1 MSEYQYYEFRA
12 IDRPLDPDQL
22 REVRALSTRAE
33 ITPTSFVNVYHF
45 GSFRGDPRRL
55 MEEYYDAFLYS
66 ASWGTYRL
74 TTRLPA
80 DLLDLATAQQ
90 YCRTDS
96 ASAWSHGGNVIIDL
110 YRNFEDGDYWG
121 DEGGE
126 GHLASMIPARA
137 QLAAGD
143 LRMLYLGWLLLVESD
158 ELDDDEPEPPVPP
171 NLSALNGPLRSL
183 VEFLRL
189 DEDLLAVAAEASPR
203 QPATQ
208 PSESQWASWVATL
221 PAAEKDAL
229 LLRVLRDDAAHLR
242 TELLRRFHRQPEP
255 VTVAG
260 AGRTVAELREAAQ
273 ARSQERERLAAQQ
286 RERER
291 LQRKREDAAARTRHL
306 DALEQQGEQPWRRV
320 TSLIDTKQTREYD
333 AAVALLGDL
342 RELSQRQGR
351 TDEFTQR
358 VRQLR
363 QQYARRPGLLDRL
376 NHAGLTS

>member
-1 MSEYQYYEFRA
+1 MSEYQYYEFLA
-12 IDRPLDPDQL
+12 IDRLLDPDQL

-45 GSFRGDPRRL
+45 GSFGSNPRRL

-66 ASWGTYRL
+66 ANWGTYRL
-74 TTRLPA
+74 MIRLPA
-80 DLLDLATAQQ
+80 ALLDLATAQR
-90 YCRTDS
+90 YCGTDS
-96 ASAWSHGGNVIIDL
+96 ASAWSHGGNVIVDW
-110 YRNFEDGDYWG
+110 YRNFEDGDYW
-121 DEGGE
+121 GGE

-143 LRMLYLGWLLLVESD
+143 LRMLYLGWLLSVESD

-171 NLSALNGPLRSL
+171 NLTMLNGPLRSL

-203 QPATQ
+203 QHTTQ
-208 PSESQWASWVATL
+208 PSEAQWASWVATL

-229 LLRVLRDDAAHLR
+229 LLRVVRDDTAHLR

-255 VTVAG
+255 VTIAG
-260 AGRTVAELREAAQ
+260 GGRTVAQLREAAQ

-286 RERER
+286 QERER
-291 LQRKREDAAARTRHL
+291 LQREQEEAAAHTQQL

-333 AAVALLGDL
+333 AAVVLLGDL
-342 RELSQRQGR
+342 RELSRRQGR
-351 TDEFTQR
+351 SDEFTQR

-376 NHAGLTS
+376 NRAGLTS